1 MGLTM
6 GSGRDGCCSVRP
18 DVWKLGEFWG
28 AIFLM
33 ICSLIWLACC
43 LDGLNKVPKC
53 RYGNPDCYFVRPVE
67 GINKDGKSF
76 STGQQFFN
84 RAVEGDNDNSLE
96 QLAIPLLST
105 LLCILPSIFVFIGV
119 LLGHTPKTMEI
130 GKFFMTGCTVLMI
143 LSIRIFEQMT
153 FQCRWWNNTNQE
165 DSEPKAQV
173 GDDDDHEAGA
183 PAKA

>member
-43 LDGLNKVPKC
+43 LGGLNKVPKC
-53 RYGNPDCYFVRPVE
+53 RYGDNDCYFVRPVE
-67 GINKDGKSF
+67 AINKDG
-76 STGQQFFN
+76 STSQGQQFFN

-105 LLCILPSIFVFIGV
+105 LLCVLPSIFVFIGV

-153 FQCRWWNNTNQE
+153 FECRWWNNTNQE